1 MVSGNK
7 ACNDGQVR
15 RRSIL
20 STQECGDLTGSLD
33 LDHLGEDLQFLH
45 FLYLSIR
52 LSISKNLLASS
63 SIYSIDYRLL

>member
-20 STQECGDLTGSLD
+20 STQECGDLSGSLD
-33 LDHLGEDLQFLH
+33 LDLGEDLQFLH
-45 FLYLSIR
+45 FLLV
-52 LSISKNLLASS
+52 
-63 SIYSIDYRLL
+63 